1 MVEVQN
7 LLLYS
12 LVPSLTPNL
21 LNNLC
26 EFDQGHVKDF
36 FCNGLCRLFYEL
48 LKNKESY
55 LATDI
60 QTKTEK
66 LAAISYFSLCNY

>member
-36 FCNGLCRLFYEL
+36 FCNGFFVSFVLR
-48 LKNKESY
+48 
-55 LATDI
+55 
-60 QTKTEK
+60 
-66 LAAISYFSLCNY
+66 AAEE